1 MFKVLYYQVYH
12 VGQGSPKYFWSS
24 LQHLLQLNSTTLL
37 CLPVKITKV
46 VECVYT
52 FLVNLMV
59 TVELVRNLV
68 GLLHSDGAEKSN
80 KTVKFEVLFQ
90 NSLKKLQRL
99 QNYMHSVIFHYI
111 TDFIYDEGMARN
123 SPPAQFS
130 ITEDTPKH
138 SLTAGNLL
146 QKLKQHL
153 EYTQTK
159 HVETN
164 WHTVMRMVKK
174 FLWVFPIQVLY

>member
-1 MFKVLYYQVYH
+1 
-12 VGQGSPKYFWSS
+12 
-24 LQHLLQLNSTTLL
+24 
-37 CLPVKITKV
+37 
-46 VECVYT
+46 
-52 FLVNLMV
+52 MV

-80 KTVKFEVLFQ
+80 KTVKLAVLFQ

-111 TDFIYDEGMARN
+111 TNFIYDEGMARN
-123 SPPAQFS
+123 SSPAQFSITEDTPKQFS

-146 QKLKQHL
+146 QKLKQQL

-159 HVETN
+159 YVETN